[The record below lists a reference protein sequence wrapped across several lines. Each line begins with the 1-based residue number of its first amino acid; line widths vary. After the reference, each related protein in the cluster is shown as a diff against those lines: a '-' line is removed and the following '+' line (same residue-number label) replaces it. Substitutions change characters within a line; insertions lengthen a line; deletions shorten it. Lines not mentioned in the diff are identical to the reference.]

1 MRRRQAAPNESGL
14 NKIIALLMVAG
25 ISAGVFLLIVGMVLY
40 RRAHGGMGVSMEPA
54 VFIHG
59 QNLFSLLY
67 DMLRGMPGTSVG
79 GGILFMTL
87 GIVVLMVTPLLRVVV
102 SVVFF
107 AWHRDYRYVA
117 ITLLVL
123 VILTLSLM
131 LH

>member
-1 MRRRQAAPNESGL
+1 MRRHDTPSDESGL
-14 NKIIALLMVAG
+14 NRIIALLMVAG
-25 ISAGVFLLIVGMVLY
+25 ISAGVLLLTVGMVLY
-40 RRAHGGMGVSMEPA
+40 WRTHGGLSVSTKTA

-59 QNLFSLLY
+59 QDLFSLLY
-67 DMLRGMPGTSVG
+67 DMVRGAGARRG
-79 GGILFMTL
+79 DILLLTL
-87 GIVVLMVTPLLRVVV
+87 GIVVLMLTPLLRVVV

-107 AWHRDYRYVA
+107 AWHRDYKYVV